1 MRKVR
6 IIPRLDIK
14 GPNLVKCIHLEG
26 LRIMGKP
33 HDFANRYY
41 HQGADELLYVDI
53 VASLYQR
60 NNLHD
65 IVRSTAENVFVP
77 LTVAGGIR
85 TLDDIRTLLRAGA
98 DKVSINTAAVARP
111 ELIREA
117 AETFGS
123 QCITVAIDF
132 KLWPDGTYRVYT
144 DNGRQQT
151 ALHAKEWAVRAAELG
166 AGELLL
172 TSIDREGTG
181 RGMEVKLV
189 RQITDAVSIPVI
201 VGGGAGSPE
210 HVAEIIEEG
219 RADAVAIAFLLH
231 YGHCEVGG
239 LKRFLA
245 EREIPVSRRP
255 VLADA

>member
-14 GPNLVKCIHLEG
+14 GPNLVKGIHLEG
-26 LRIMGKP
+26 LRIMGNP
-33 HDFANRYY
+33 GEFAMRYY
-41 HQGADELLYVDI
+41 TEGADELFYVDI

-65 IVRSTAENVFVP
+65 IVRSTAENIFIP
-77 LTVAGGIR
+77 MTVAGGIR
-85 TLDDIRTLLRAGA
+85 SIDDIRTLLNAGA
-98 DKVSINTAAVARP
+98 DKVSINTEAVARP
-111 ELIREA
+111 QLIREA

-151 ALHAKEWAVRAAELG
+151 ALYASEWAEQAAMLG
-166 AGELLL
+166 AGELVL

-181 RGMEVKLV
+181 RGFEVKLT
-189 RQITDAVSIPVI
+189 RRITDSVSIPVI
-201 VGGGAGSPE
+201 VGGGGGTPE
-210 HVAEIIEEG
+210 QVAEVIEEG
-219 RADAVAIAFLLH
+219 RADAVALAFMLH
-231 YGHCEVGG
+231 YRHYDIGG
-239 LKRFLA
+239 LKCYLA
-245 EREIPVSRRP
+245 KRGVPISQRHVS
-255 VLADA
+255 AHA